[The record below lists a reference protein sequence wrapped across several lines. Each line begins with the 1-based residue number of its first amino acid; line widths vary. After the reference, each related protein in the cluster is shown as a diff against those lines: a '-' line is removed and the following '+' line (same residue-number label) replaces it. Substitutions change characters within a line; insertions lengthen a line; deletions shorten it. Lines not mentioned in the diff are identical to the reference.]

1 MQGKDINLSKY
12 QVHFSGRRFIL
23 SNSSMKLNAFLIKD
37 TTGLPFQLFGVLYS
51 NNCNALTA
59 EKKMAIKTILGKYTT
74 E

>member
-1 MQGKDINLSKY
+1 
-12 QVHFSGRRFIL
+12 
-23 SNSSMKLNAFLIKD
+23 MKLNAFLIKD